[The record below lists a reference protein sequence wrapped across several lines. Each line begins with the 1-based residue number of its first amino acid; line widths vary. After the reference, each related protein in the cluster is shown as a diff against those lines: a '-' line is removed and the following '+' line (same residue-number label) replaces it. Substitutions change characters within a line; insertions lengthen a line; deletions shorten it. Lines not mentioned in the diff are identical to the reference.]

1 MLTVTSEIDIDFG
14 AIDAL
19 NENAVKALAMT
30 AETLLTEI
38 KNAQVMP
45 FDTGNLQNESTFVDD
60 SQARSGVVT
69 LSSSTPYARRLYYH
83 PEVVNVRDY
92 VIKKGKRA
100 GQHVKG
106 YSARRG
112 TFSRKHNSNAQ
123 DHWLR
128 FWLPGGTRQ
137 NFCRDTF
144 KKIYKELCG
153 L

>member
-19 NENAVKALAMT
+19 SDNAVKALAMT
-30 AETLLTEI
+30 ADALLSEL

-60 SQARSGVVT
+60 SQARSGVVI

-83 PEVVNVRDY
+83 PEYN
-92 VIKKGKRA
+92 
-100 GQHVKG
+100 
-106 YSARRG
+106 
-112 TFSRKHNSNAQ
+112 FSRKENAAAGGE
-123 DHWLR
+123 WLR

>member
-19 NENAVKALAMT
+19 NDNAVKALAMT

-60 SQARSGVVT
+60 SQARSGVVI

-83 PEVVNVRDY
+83 PEYN
-92 VIKKGKRA
+92 
-100 GQHVKG
+100 
-106 YSARRG
+106 
-112 TFSRKHNSNAQ
+112 FSRKENAAAGGE
-123 DHWLR
+123 WLR

>member
-19 NENAVKALAMT
+19 SDNAVKALAMT
-30 AETLLTEI
+30 ADALLSEL

-60 SQARSGVVT
+60 SQARSGVVI

-83 PEVVNVRDY
+83 PEYN
-92 VIKKGKRA
+92 
-100 GQHVKG
+100 
-106 YSARRG
+106 
-112 TFSRKHNSNAQ
+112 FSRKENAAAGGE
-123 DHWLR
+123 WLR

-137 NFCRDTF
+137 NFCREKF
-144 KKIYKELCG
+144 KEIYKELCG